1 MIKLKK
7 LIKEHSWDRKF
18 GEPLPTLEDVAEKH
32 QGEIKQELNEGID
45 LHSHVVLVKS
55 QLDRFKNDLDA
66 KRGGSFDT
74 DSYEYEDDRW
84 NNDSKMLKARDKA
97 LQKWSD
103 KSIKVLMALIKEY
116 EKAWKAK

>member
-18 GEPLPTLEDVAEKH
+18 GEPLPTLKDVAEKH
-32 QGEIKQELNEGID
+32 QREEKQELNEGID

-84 NNDSKMLKARDKA
+84 NNNSKMLKARDKK
-97 LQKWSD
+97 LGQWEK
-103 KSIKVLMALIKEY
+103 KVNKTLNSLINDY
-116 EKAWKAK
+116 VKAWK

>member
-1 MIKLKK
+1 MSKLRK
-7 LIKEHSWDRKF
+7 LRVMVREEVRKS
-18 GEPLPTLEDVAEKH
+18 
-32 QGEIKQELNEGID
+32 LNEGID
-45 LHSHVVLVKS
+45 LQSHVVLVKN
-55 QLDRFKNDLDA
+55 QLYRFHEDLKD

-97 LQKWSD
+97 LEKWSD
-103 KSIKVLMALIKEY
+103 KSIKVLMALIKDY